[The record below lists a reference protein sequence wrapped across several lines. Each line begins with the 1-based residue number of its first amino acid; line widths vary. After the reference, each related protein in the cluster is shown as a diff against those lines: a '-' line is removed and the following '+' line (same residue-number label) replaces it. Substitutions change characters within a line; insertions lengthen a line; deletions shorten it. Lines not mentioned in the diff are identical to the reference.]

1 MIAHSSMFA
10 KSVAVPR
17 RRWTA
22 PRMNTAPL
30 SNKQKG
36 IICEVARRAFDRMLD
51 SGSLEPRAD
60 ICISEHFKVWRRA
73 EQLKTVGKPTLT
85 ACIQDDY
92 NLLMAHF
99 LDLAGEVEDALRYQ
113 EAAALD
119 PKRLAE
125 NALREMCNKRG
136 VTIEYANEICQQA
149 WKLDLRDASVTQ
161 IWWIRRQVQE
171 MKPQDI
177 CKQEPADKF
186 PF

>member
-1 MIAHSSMFA
+1 MIAHSSMFT
-10 KSVAVPR
+10 KQVAVPR

-36 IICEVARRAFDRMLD
+36 IICEVARRAFNRMLE

-60 ICISEHFKVWRRA
+60 ISISEHYKTWRHA
-73 EQLKTVGKPTLT
+73 EQLKAVGRSTLT

-99 LDLAGEVEDALRYQ
+99 LNLAGEVEDALRYQ

-125 NALREMCNKRG
+125 NALREICKKRG
-136 VTIEYANEICQQA
+136 VRIEYANEICQQA
-149 WKLDLRDASVTQ
+149 WKVDLRDASIEQ

-171 MKPQDI
+171 MKSQEI
-177 CKQEPADKF
+177 CKPDAAEKD